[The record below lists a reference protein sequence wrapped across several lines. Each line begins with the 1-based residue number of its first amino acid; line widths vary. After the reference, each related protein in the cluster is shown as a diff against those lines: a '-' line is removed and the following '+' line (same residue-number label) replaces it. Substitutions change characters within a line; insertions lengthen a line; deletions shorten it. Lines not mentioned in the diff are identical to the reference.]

1 MKRKEVPELRYE
13 DTIQSALEWIERN
26 LHRAIYLEDVA
37 LAANFSKFHFHR
49 IFQGALKKSV
59 DDYIRMRRLAVA
71 AVQLIHS
78 EERIIEVALHAQFNS
93 QEAFSRS
100 FKKMYGLSPGA
111 YRKMMRTLI
120 AKKEEEEQMAT
131 AIKGWFL
138 SGSHPHN
145 YQMGI
150 DHTIVHEGKASG
162 YLQSN
167 TVFENDEFATMMQQ
181 FKADRYREKR
191 IKLSCF
197 VKSEDVRAFA
207 GMWMRVDN
215 QAGDVLQFDNMS
227 NRPIVGTSDWNMYS
241 IVLDIP
247 KESAIISFGILVQG
261 KGKVWMD
268 QFSFVEV
275 DERVQ
280 TTNLELVPEL
290 LDAPTNL
297 SFEDFR

>member
-1 MKRKEVPELRYE
+1 MRYE
-13 DTIQSALEWIERN
+13 DTIQHSLDWIERN

-49 IFQGALKKSV
+49 IFQGALNKSV
-59 DDYIRMRRLAVA
+59 DDYIRMRRLTVA

-78 EERIIEVALHAQFNS
+78 DERIIDIAFHAQFNS

-100 FKKMYGLSPGA
+100 FKKMYRLSPGV
-111 YRKMMRTLI
+111 YRKMMRILI
-120 AKKEEEEQMAT
+120 AKKEEEVQMTT

-150 DHTIVHEGKASG
+150 DYTIVHGGKASG

-167 TVFENDEFATMMQQ
+167 TVFEKDEFATMMQQ
-181 FKADRYREKR
+181 FKADQYRGKR

-197 VKSEDVRAFA
+197 VKNEDVRAFA

-215 QAGDVLQFDNMS
+215 QDGDVLQFDNMS
-227 NRPIVGTSDWNMYS
+227 NRPIIGTSDWNFRS

-247 KESAIISFGILVQG
+247 QESAVISFGMLVQG

-268 QFSFVEV
+268 QFAFEEV
-275 DERVQ
+275 GECVQ

-290 LDAPTNL
+290 LDEPANL
-297 SFEDFR
+297 SFEDF

>member
-1 MKRKEVPELRYE
+1 MKKKEVSELKYE

-59 DDYIRMRRLAVA
+59 DDYIRMRRLTVA
-71 AVQLIHS
+71 AVQLLHS
-78 EERIIEVALHAQFNS
+78 DERIIDIAFHAQFNS

-100 FKKMYGLSPGA
+100 FKKMYSLSPGE
-111 YRKMMRTLI
+111 YRKTMRTLI
-120 AKKEEEEQMAT
+120 AKKEEEVQMT
-131 AIKGWFL
+131 SSIKGWFL

-150 DHTIVHEGKASG
+150 EHTIVHVGKASG

-167 TVFENDEFATMMQQ
+167 TVFEKDEFATMMQQ
-181 FKADRYREKR
+181 FKADQYRGKR

-197 VKSEDVRAFA
+197 VKSEDVRGFA

-215 QAGDVLQFDNMS
+215 HVGDVLQFDNMS
-227 NRPIVGTSDWNMYS
+227 NRPIVGTTDWNFHS

-247 KESAIISFGILVQG
+247 KESVIISFGMLVQG
-261 KGKVWMD
+261 EGKVWMD
-268 QFSFVEV
+268 QFSFDEV

-280 TTNLELVPEL
+280 STNIEVVPEL
-290 LDAPTNL
+290 LDEPANL